1 MAEKKIN
8 KMEDIDW
15 EALENEDRLRYAG
28 KDEETYDVNAIEEE
42 KNQLSEEEKS
52 SPYPDDF
59 LADINLLNKEIKKN
73 SNRLNPPE
81 KEDEVD

>member
-1 MAEKKIN
+1 MSEKEPK

-15 EALENEDRLRYAG
+15 EALENEDKLRYAG
-28 KDEETYDVNAIEEE
+28 KDEETYDVSAIEEE
-42 KNQLSEEEKS
+42 KNQLSEKEKS

-73 SNRLNPPE
+73 SNKLNPSDEEE
-81 KEDEVD
+81 KND

>member
-1 MAEKKIN
+1 MSEKKPN

-28 KDEETYDVNAIEEE
+28 KDEETYDVSAIEEE
-42 KNQLSEEEKS
+42 KNQLSEEEKD

-73 SNRLNPPE
+73 SNRLNTSE
-81 KEDEVD
+81 KEDEMD